1 MEQDRLAK
9 QPCSFIF
16 QFSRALCVYLQ
27 LGKHDTTFQILASEA
42 IPWFPE
48 TISSEMSW
56 LV

>member
-48 TISSEMSW
+48 TISSGMS
-56 LV
+56 